1 MFCFQ
6 LNKIKGD
13 SFFIVFNPNCL
24 KQNALI
30 FLLLFYSKIYIM
42 KKHSALVA
50 ILTFGLL
57 LSCATNPI
65 TGKKNLNFVSNS
77 ELFPS
82 SFQQYGTFLKENKVI
97 SGTAD
102 AKSVETVGMKI
113 KAAAE
118 KYLISIGQPEYLKD
132 YRWEYKLVESK
143 DVNAWCM
150 PGGKIVVYSG
160 ILPITKD
167 EAGLATVMGHE
178 VSHALANHGAQRM
191 SAAQLQQIGAVGVSL
206 ATGNQTEDKQKMWQ
220 QYYGIGSQVGVMLP
234 FSRSHETE
242 ADKIG
247 LTLMAIAGYN
257 PDLTVGFWQRMAAQ
271 SSGQSQPEFLS
282 THPSDATRIQN
293 LKALIPEAKATAAK
307 FGVFFK

>member
-1 MFCFQ
+1 
-6 LNKIKGD
+6 
-13 SFFIVFNPNCL
+13 
-24 KQNALI
+24 
-30 FLLLFYSKIYIM
+30 M
-42 KKHSALVA
+42 KKQS
-50 ILTFGLL
+50 ILLGVCTMGLF

-65 TGKKNLNFVSNS
+65 TGKKTLNFVSNS

-102 AKSVETVGMKI
+102 ANSVEKVGEKI
-113 KAAAE
+113 KVAAE
-118 KYLISIGQPEYLKD
+118 KYLASLGQTEYLKD

-167 EAGLATVMGHE
+167 EAGLATVIGHE

-191 SAAQLQQIGAVGVSL
+191 SAAQVQNIGAVGVSL
-206 ATGNQTEDKQKMWQ
+206 ATGGKSEEKQQMWQ
-220 QYYGIGSQVGVMLP
+220 QYYGLGSQLGVMLP
-234 FSRSHETE
+234 FSRSHESE

-257 PDLTVGFWQRMAAQ
+257 PEQAIDFWTRMAAN
-271 SSGQSQPEFLS
+271 SSGQAQPEFLS
-282 THPSDATRIQN
+282 THPSDATRIAN
-293 LKALIPEAKATAAK
+293 LKAMVPEAKATAAK
-307 FGVFFK
+307 FGMVYK